1 MIDIEELSN
10 DDFNYDYNGDEDYE
24 ENENKINI
32 YTEFEESRFLEEKEI
47 IKEREKMISEVK
59 EKLYLERD
67 DAILVMI
74 YYQWN
79 IDKSD
84 NWYEDVEQNR
94 INAGIDLSKEL
105 IEQFKI
111 EKIESNGN
119 TCLICSEEKN
129 KKNNLLSLNCGHQF
143 CKDCW
148 TEYLKEK
155 IKYPLNALQVKC
167 PQKNCICVV
176 YEKLYKIFLKDES
189 LLNILNKAI

>member
-1 MIDIEELSN
+1 MLDIEELSN
-10 DDFNYDYNGDEDYE
+10 DDFNYDYNGDEDNE

-74 YYQWN
+74 YFQWN

-84 NWYEDVEQNR
+84 NWYEDIEQNR

-119 TCLICSEEKN
+119 ACLICSEKKN

-155 IKYPLNALQVKC
+155 RKYPLNALQVNC
-167 PQKNCICVV
+167 PQKIVLV
-176 YEKLYKIFLKDES
+176 
-189 LLNILNKAI
+189 